1 MCMLTAAGTCRSGAP
16 AAAECE
22 ALHDRLHSNLLS
34 NIVRQFQSPAGYFLW
49 ENYDDVD
56 GHGKGTHPFGWT
68 CLLALIALDKY

>member
-1 MCMLTAAGTCRSGAP
+1 MLACRREGPSAVQCK
-16 AAAECE
+16 EVHHQ
-22 ALHDRLHSNLLS
+22 LRRNLLS
-34 NIVRQFQSPAGYFLW
+34 NIVQQFQSPAGYYLW